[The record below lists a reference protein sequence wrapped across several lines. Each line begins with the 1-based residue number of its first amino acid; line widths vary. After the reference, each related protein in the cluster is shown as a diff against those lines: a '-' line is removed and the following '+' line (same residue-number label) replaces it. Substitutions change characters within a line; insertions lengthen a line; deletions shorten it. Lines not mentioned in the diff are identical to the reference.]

1 MKTFQDFLNE
11 SSKLK
16 TEIYHSSNMQAEV
29 INTGKS
35 FKVITKPIVDKIS
48 DKQKAR
54 IKAKGLTIE
63 EFVDLMTT
71 TKRISSMQSVDN
83 YLERFGFTTKVQ

>member
-1 MKTFQDFLNE
+1 MNE

-29 INTGKS
+29 INTGKG

-48 DKQKAR
+48 VKQKAR
-54 IKAKGLTIE
+54 IESKGLTIE
-63 EFVDLMTT
+63 EYVNLMTT
-71 TKRISSMQSVDN
+71 TKRLSNMQSVDN
-83 YLERFGFTTKVQ
+83 YLERFGFTTKVK